1 MDFTAFPK
9 IPRLSRDIVVTEKLD
24 GTNAGILIYES
35 MEVSDENAVASR
47 AIPDGFGRYEHML
60 AGSRTRWVTP
70 GKQDNYG
77 FAGWVQRHAETLFAL
92 GAGHHF
98 GEWWGQGIQRGYG
111 LTEKRFSLFNVGR
124 WNPTNVPA
132 CCTVVPTLYQGPF
145 TTEAVEGCVNELRNC
160 GSVAALGFMK
170 PEGVIVFHTA
180 ASQMFKKT
188 VEGDEHYKG
197 KQA

>member
-24 GTNAGILIYES
+24 GTNASVWIGHP
-35 MEVSDENAVASR
+35 DEEDLDYTLAAK
-47 AIPDGFGRYEHML
+47 DGLAMF
-60 AGSRTRWVTP
+60 AGSRTRWVKP

-92 GAGHHF
+92 GEGQHF
-98 GEWWGQGIQRGYG
+98 GEWWGQGIQRTYG

-132 CCTVVPTLYQGPF
+132 CCAVVPTLYQGPF
-145 TTEAVEGCVNELRNC
+145 TTDAVQGCVDQLRNS

-170 PEGVIVFHTA
+170 PKGVIVFHTA